1 MSEIKL
7 ASGASY
13 PKRKAKPGRV
23 DLIPEEFDNL
33 VEDQGIRIRI
43 TPSAVCPNRTELED
57 TNHKLD
63 CPLCFGSQV
72 VDIKDECFEEWAFMQ
87 SIHIDKQF
95 NVQGMFDIKDAKI
108 TFKQGTRVGYWF
120 KIEVLD
126 FASVFNEVLKRK
138 SGDIDILRY
147 PVGGCDTPFHLMDKT
162 GKKYYI
168 NQDYRVDGRDLI
180 WIGERPETGTLYTF
194 VYPVLPTFRVI
205 ELLNENRYYYRS
217 FKQKTKEPVNLPQQA
232 LLRLDYM
239 ADRNGRNQLLLEG
252 ES

>member
-1 MSEIKL
+1 MVKP
-7 ASGASY
+7 ASGATY
-13 PKRKAKPGRV
+13 PKRRAKPGRV

-87 SIHIDKQF
+87 SIKFDKQF
-95 NVQGMFDIKDAKI
+95 NVQGMFDIKDARI

-120 KIEVLD
+120 KVEVLD

-138 SGDIDILRY
+138 SGDVDILRY
-147 PVGGCDTPFHLMDKT
+147 PVGGCDTPFHLMDRT
-162 GKKYYI
+162 GKKYTL
-168 NQDYRVDGRDLI
+168 NQDYRVDKRDLI
-180 WIGERPETGTLYTF
+180 WIGDRPETGTLYTF
-194 VYPVLPTFRVI
+194 VYPVLPTFRVV

-217 FKQKTKEPVNLPQQA
+217 FKQDVKEPVNLPQQA

-239 ADRNGRNQLLLEG
+239 ADRNGRNQLLLNEG
-252 ES
+252 GE